1 MTENLKYYSI
11 LGTKINVTDMEKTVG
26 YIEAHLEE
34 LKGHYICVSNVHT
47 TVTAYR
53 DPQYRKVQNGA
64 AMNIPDG
71 KPLSIVQHMGGE
83 KEAGRVPGPDLMP
96 ELFALSEEKGFRN
109 YFYGSTQETL
119 DALRKKLTEKYPK
132 MKIVGMYSP
141 PFRPMTEEE
150 DREAV
155 ERINAAKPDFIWVG
169 LGAPKQEKWMAAH
182 DGRVCGVMLGVGAG
196 FDFHAGTVK
205 RAPKWMQEICMEWLY
220 RIGQDPKRLLVRYL
234 DTNFSFVFD
243 LFKEGMKGERGIDA
257 AERNGA
263 EDPEQEAEGREK
275 KERPEREAEG
285 QGKKESPEQEK
296 TAEADGSP
304 KGEFHSTEGVAQS
317 PNDGTRPPVGRRG
330 KPLKIAMI
338 GHKRIPSREGGVEI
352 VVDELSTRLVKLGCR
367 VDAYNRYGKH
377 TAGKKFDQRRG
388 KYYKGIRLITIPTP
402 KSSSLNAIVYSFLAA
417 VRALFGHYDVIHFHA
432 EGPCI
437 MLLIPKLFG
446 IRVIATIH
454 GLDWQRSKWGN
465 FASRM
470 LKFGEKIAAEYA
482 DEVIVLSRN
491 MQEYFLKT
499 YERKTHYIPN
509 GITRPQI
516 RKAELIQEQYG
527 LKKDGYILFLA
538 RIVPEKG
545 LHYLIEAF
553 GQLETDKRLV
563 IAGGSSHSHAYV
575 EQIRKMAEK
584 DARIIMTDFVHGQCL
599 EELYSNAYLFVL
611 PSDVEG
617 MALTL
622 LEAMSFGNCCLVSDI
637 EENTEVVEG
646 NAVTFRRGSIEDL
659 RQKLSELLA
668 APERVEAIRRKSQD
682 FICMKYNWDDV
693 TAETL
698 KLYMIQKDGD
708 NENSDGQ

>member
-1 MTENLKYYSI
+1 MGKENQMTENLKYHSI
-11 LGTKINVTDMEKTVG
+11 LGTKINVTDMDKTVR
-26 YIEAHLEE
+26 YIDAHLEE
-34 LKGHYICVSNVHT
+34 LKSHYICVSNVHT

-53 DPQYRKVQNGA
+53 DPEYRAVQNGA

-71 KPLSIVQHMGGE
+71 KPLSIVQHLSGE

-96 ELFALSEEKGFRN
+96 ELFRLSEEKGYRH

-119 DALRKKLTEKYPK
+119 DALKDRLSEKYPE

-141 PFRPMTEEE
+141 PFRSMTEEE

-169 LGAPKQEKWMAAH
+169 LGAPKQEKWMANH
-182 DGRVCGVMLGVGAG
+182 EGRVCGVMLGVGAG

-205 RAPKWMQEICMEWLY
+205 RAPKWMQEVCMEWLY
-220 RIGQDPKRLLVRYL
+220 RIGQDPKRLLIRYL

-243 LFKEGMKGERGIDA
+243 LIKEGMRGKRGIDA
-257 AERNGA
+257 ENRK
-263 EDPEQEAEGREK
+263 QE
-275 KERPEREAEG
+275 
-285 QGKKESPEQEK
+285 
-296 TAEADGSP
+296 
-304 KGEFHSTEGVAQS
+304 
-317 PNDGTRPPVGRRG
+317 

-388 KYYKGIRLITIPTP
+388 RYYNGIRLITIPTP
-402 KSSSLNAIVYSFLAA
+402 KSSSLNAIVYSFFSA
-417 VRALFGHYDVIHFHA
+417 VRALFGRYDVIHFHA

-446 IRVIATIH
+446 IRIVATIH

-470 LKFGEKIAAEYA
+470 LKLGEKIAARYA

-491 MQEYFLKT
+491 MQEYF
-499 YERKTHYIPN
+499 YENYGRQTHYIPN

-516 RKAELIQEQYG
+516 RKAELIRERYG

-553 GQLETDKRLV
+553 YRLKTDKKLV
-563 IAGGSSHSHAYV
+563 IAGGSSHSHAYM
-575 EQIRKMAEK
+575 EQIREMAAK
-584 DARIIMTDFVHGQCL
+584 DERILMTDFVHGQCL

-622 LEAMSFGNCCLVSDI
+622 LEAMSFGDCCLVSDI
-637 EENTEVVEG
+637 KENTEVVEEH
-646 NAVTFRRGSIEDL
+646 AVTFRKGDVEDL
-659 RQKLSELLA
+659 KQKLSGLLD
-668 APERVEAIRRKSQD
+668 APEQVEAIRRESQD
-682 FICMKYNWDDV
+682 FICSKYNWDDV
-693 TAETL
+693 VAETL
-698 KLYMIQKDGD
+698 KLYTP
-708 NENSDGQ
+708 

>member
-1 MTENLKYYSI
+1 
-11 LGTKINVTDMEKTVG
+11 
-26 YIEAHLEE
+26 
-34 LKGHYICVSNVHT
+34 
-47 TVTAYR
+47 
-53 DPQYRKVQNGA
+53 
-64 AMNIPDG
+64 
-71 KPLSIVQHMGGE
+71 
-83 KEAGRVPGPDLMP
+83 
-96 ELFALSEEKGFRN
+96 
-109 YFYGSTQETL
+109 
-119 DALRKKLTEKYPK
+119 

-169 LGAPKQEKWMAAH
+169 LGAPKQEKWMAEH
-182 DGRVCGVMLGVGAG
+182 EGRLCGVMLGVGAG

-243 LFKEGMKGERGIDA
+243 LMKEGLKGKKGIDA
-257 AERNGA
+257 VNRDMKKNGA
-263 EDPEQEAEGREK
+263 ANGNETG
-275 KERPEREAEG
+275 
-285 QGKKESPEQEK
+285 KESCRQDAPGGKEVCQGGAPAGK
-296 TAEADGSP
+296 
-304 KGEFHSTEGVAQS
+304 
-317 PNDGTRPPVGRRG
+317 RG

-352 VVDELSTRLVKLGCR
+352 VVDELSTRMVKLGCR

-388 KYYKGIRLITIPTP
+388 KYYHGIRLITIPTP
-402 KSSSLNAIVYSFLAA
+402 KSSSLNAIVYSFFAA
-417 VRALFGHYDVIHFHA
+417 LRALFGRYDVIHFHA

-446 IRVIATIH
+446 IRVVATIH

-465 FASRM
+465 FASDM
-470 LKFGEKIAAEYA
+470 LKLGEKIAAKYA

-491 MQEYFLKT
+491 MQDYFLEN
-499 YERKTHYIPN
+499 YGRKTHFIPN

-516 RKAELIQEQYG
+516 RKAELIRERYG
-527 LKKDGYILFLA
+527 LEKDGYILFLA

-553 GQLETDKRLV
+553 YQMKTDKKLV
-563 IAGGSSHSHAYV
+563 IAGGSSHSHAYM
-575 EQIRKMAEK
+575 EQIREMASRDE
-584 DARIIMTDFVHGQCL
+584 RILMTDFVHGQCL

-637 EENTEVVEG
+637 KENTEVVEEH
-646 NAVTFRRGSIEDL
+646 AVTFRKGDVEDL
-659 RQKLSELLA
+659 KRKLSGLLN
-668 APERVEAIRRKSQD
+668 APERVEAIRRESQE
-682 FICMKYNWDDV
+682 FICAKYNWDEVV
-693 TAETL
+693 TETL
-698 KLYMIQKDGD
+698 KLYTP
-708 NENSDGQ
+708 

>member
-1 MTENLKYYSI
+1 MTENLKYHSI
-11 LGTKINVTDMEKTVG
+11 LGTKINVTDMDKTVR
-26 YIEAHLEE
+26 YIDAHLEE
-34 LKGHYICVSNVHT
+34 LKSHYICVSNVHT

-53 DPQYRKVQNGA
+53 DPEYRAVQNGA

-71 KPLSIVQHMGGE
+71 KPLSIVQHLSGE

-96 ELFALSEEKGFRN
+96 ELFRLSEEKGYRH

-119 DALRKKLTEKYPK
+119 DALKDRLSEKYPE

-150 DREAV
+150 DKEAV

-169 LGAPKQEKWMAAH
+169 LGAPKQEKWMANH
-182 DGRVCGVMLGVGAG
+182 EGRVCGVMLGVGAG

-205 RAPKWMQEICMEWLY
+205 RAPKWMQEVCMEWLY
-220 RIGQDPKRLLVRYL
+220 RIGQDPKRLLIRYL

-243 LFKEGMKGERGIDA
+243 LMKEGLKGKKGIDA
-257 AERNGA
+257 GN
-263 EDPEQEAEGREK
+263 REK
-275 KERPEREAEG
+275 EWAADMNGIKWDNTPQVPAAPI
-285 QGKKESPEQEK
+285 GKH
-296 TAEADGSP
+296 G
-304 KGEFHSTEGVAQS
+304 
-317 PNDGTRPPVGRRG
+317 N
-330 KPLKIAMI
+330 PLKIAMI

-388 KYYKGIRLITIPTP
+388 KYYNGIRLITIPTP
-402 KSSSLNAIVYSFLAA
+402 KSSSLNAIVYSFFAA
-417 VRALFGHYDVIHFHA
+417 VRALFGRYDVIHFHA

-446 IRVIATIH
+446 IRIVATIH

-470 LKFGEKIAAEYA
+470 LKLGEKIAARYA

-491 MQEYFLKT
+491 MQEYFSEN
-499 YERKTHYIPN
+499 YGRQTHYIPN

-516 RKAELIQEQYG
+516 RKAELIRERYG
-527 LKKDGYILFLA
+527 LEKDGYILFLA

-553 GQLETDKRLV
+553 YRLKTDKKLV
-563 IAGGSSHSHAYV
+563 IAGGSSHSHAYM
-575 EQIRKMAEK
+575 EQIREMAAK
-584 DARIIMTDFVHGQCL
+584 DERILMTDFVHGQCL

-622 LEAMSFGNCCLVSDI
+622 LEAMSFGDCCLVSDI
-637 EENTEVVEG
+637 KENTEVVEEH
-646 NAVTFRRGSIEDL
+646 AVTFRKGDVEDL
-659 RQKLSELLA
+659 KQKLSGLLD
-668 APERVEAIRRKSQD
+668 APEQVEAIRRESQD
-682 FICMKYNWDDV
+682 FICSKYNWDDV
-693 TAETL
+693 VAETL
-698 KLYMIQKDGD
+698 KLYTP
-708 NENSDGQ
+708 

>member
-1 MTENLKYYSI
+1 MISEYSKKMGKENQMTDNLKYHSI
-11 LGTKINVTDMEKTVG
+11 LGTKINVTDMEKTVR
-26 YIEAHLEE
+26 YMEAHLEE

-53 DPQYRKVQNGA
+53 DPAYRAVQNGA

-71 KPLSIVQHMGGE
+71 KPLSIVQYLRGE

-96 ELFALSEEKGFRN
+96 ELFRLSEEKGYRH

-119 DALRKKLTEKYPK
+119 DALKDKLSEKYPK
-132 MKIVGMYSP
+132 MKIAGMYSP

-155 ERINAAKPDFIWVG
+155 ERINAARPDFIWVG
-169 LGAPKQEKWMAAH
+169 LGAPKQEKWMADH

-243 LFKEGMKGERGIDA
+243 LIREGMKGKRGIDA
-257 AERNGA
+257 VNRK
-263 EDPEQEAEGREK
+263 QK
-275 KERPEREAEG
+275 K
-285 QGKKESPEQEK
+285 S
-296 TAEADGSP
+296 
-304 KGEFHSTEGVAQS
+304 
-317 PNDGTRPPVGRRG
+317 
-330 KPLKIAMI
+330 LKIAMI

-352 VVDELSTRLVKLGCR
+352 VVDELSTRMVKLGCR

-377 TAGKKFDQRRG
+377 TAGKQFDQRRG
-388 KYYKGIRLITIPTP
+388 KYYNGIRLITIPTP
-402 KSSSLNAIVYSFLAA
+402 KSSSLNAIVYSFFAA
-417 VRALFGHYDVIHFHA
+417 VRALFGRYDVIHFHA

-446 IRVIATIH
+446 IRVVATIH

-470 LKFGEKIAAEYA
+470 LKLGEKIAARYA

-491 MQEYFLKT
+491 MQEYFLEN
-499 YERKTHYIPN
+499 YGRQTHFIPN
-509 GITRPQI
+509 GITYPQV
-516 RKAELIQEQYG
+516 RKAELIRERYG
-527 LKKDGYILFLA
+527 LEKDGYILFLA

-553 GQLETDKRLV
+553 YQMKTEKKLV
-563 IAGGSSHSHAYV
+563 IAGGSSHSHAYMD
-575 EQIRKMAEK
+575 QIREMAARDE
-584 DARIIMTDFVHGQCL
+584 RIIMTDFVHGQCL

-637 EENTEVVEG
+637 KENTEVVEEH
-646 NAVTFRRGSIEDL
+646 AVTFRKGDVEDL
-659 RQKLSELLA
+659 KQKLSELLD
-668 APERVEAIRRKSQD
+668 APERVEAIRQESRD
-682 FICMKYNWDDV
+682 FICSKYNWDDV
-693 TAETL
+693 VAETL
-698 KLYMIQKDGD
+698 KLYTP
-708 NENSDGQ
+708 

>member
-1 MTENLKYYSI
+1 MTENLKYHSI
-11 LGTKINVTDMEKTVG
+11 LGTKINVTDMDKTVR

-53 DPQYRKVQNGA
+53 DPEYRRVQNGA

-71 KPLSIVQHMGGE
+71 KPLSIVQYLRGE

-96 ELFALSEEKGFRN
+96 ELFALSEEKGYRH

-119 DALRKKLTEKYPK
+119 DALRKKLTERYPK
-132 MKIVGMYSP
+132 MNIVGMYSP

-182 DGRVCGVMLGVGAG
+182 DGRVCGIMLGVGAG

-205 RAPKWMQEICMEWLY
+205 RAPMWMQEICMEWLY

-234 DTNFSFVFD
+234 DTNFSFVID
-243 LFKEGMKGERGIDA
+243 LIKEGMKGKRGIDA
-257 AERNGA
+257 ENRK
-263 EDPEQEAEGREK
+263 QE
-275 KERPEREAEG
+275 
-285 QGKKESPEQEK
+285 
-296 TAEADGSP
+296 
-304 KGEFHSTEGVAQS
+304 
-317 PNDGTRPPVGRRG
+317 

-352 VVDELSTRLVKLGCR
+352 VVDELSTRLVKMGCR

-388 KYYKGIRLITIPTP
+388 KYYNGIRLITIPTP
-402 KSSSLNAIVYSFLAA
+402 KSSSLNAIIYSFFAA
-417 VRALFGHYDVIHFHA
+417 VRALFGRYDVIHFHA

-446 IRVIATIH
+446 IRIVATIH

-470 LKFGEKIAAEYA
+470 LKLGEKIAARYA

-491 MQEYFLKT
+491 MQEYFSEN
-499 YERKTHYIPN
+499 YGRQTHYIPN
-509 GITRPQI
+509 GIIRPQI
-516 RKAELIQEQYG
+516 RKAELIRERYG
-527 LKKDGYILFLA
+527 LEKDGYILFLA

-553 GQLETDKRLV
+553 YQLKTDKKLV
-563 IAGGSSHSHAYV
+563 IAGGSSHSQAYM
-575 EQIRKMAEK
+575 EQIREMASK
-584 DARIIMTDFVHGQCL
+584 DERIIMTDFVHGQCL

-622 LEAMSFGNCCLVSDI
+622 LEAMSFGDCCLVSDI
-637 EENTEVVEG
+637 KENTEVVEEH
-646 NAVTFRRGSIEDL
+646 AVTFRKGDVEDL
-659 RQKLSELLA
+659 KQKLSGLLD
-668 APERVEAIRRKSQD
+668 APEQVEAIRRESQD
-682 FICMKYNWDDV
+682 FICSKYNWDDV
-693 TAETL
+693 VAETL
-698 KLYMIQKDGD
+698 KLYTP
-708 NENSDGQ
+708 

>member
-1 MTENLKYYSI
+1 MTDNLKYHSI
-11 LGTKINVTDMEKTVG
+11 LGTKINVTDMEKTVR
-26 YIEAHLEE
+26 YMEAHLEE

-53 DPQYRKVQNGA
+53 DPVYRAVQNGA

-71 KPLSIVQHMGGE
+71 KPLSIVQYLRGE

-96 ELFALSEEKGFRN
+96 ELFRLSEEKGYRH

-119 DALRKKLTEKYPK
+119 DALKDKLSEKYPK
-132 MKIVGMYSP
+132 MKIAGMYSP

-155 ERINAAKPDFIWVG
+155 ERINAARPDFIWVG
-169 LGAPKQEKWMAAH
+169 LGAPKQEKWMADHA
-182 DGRVCGVMLGVGAG
+182 GRVCGVMLGVGAG

-243 LFKEGMKGERGIDA
+243 LIREGMKGKRGIDA
-257 AERNGA
+257 VNRK
-263 EDPEQEAEGREK
+263 QK
-275 KERPEREAEG
+275 K
-285 QGKKESPEQEK
+285 S
-296 TAEADGSP
+296 
-304 KGEFHSTEGVAQS
+304 
-317 PNDGTRPPVGRRG
+317 
-330 KPLKIAMI
+330 LKIAMI

-352 VVDELSTRLVKLGCR
+352 VVDELSTRMVKLGCR

-377 TAGKKFDQRRG
+377 TAGKQFDQRRG
-388 KYYKGIRLITIPTP
+388 KYYNGIRLITIPTP
-402 KSSSLNAIVYSFLAA
+402 KSSSLNAIVYSFFAA
-417 VRALFGHYDVIHFHA
+417 VRALFGRYDVIHFHA

-446 IRVIATIH
+446 IRVVATIH

-470 LKFGEKIAAEYA
+470 LKLGEKIAARYA

-491 MQEYFLKT
+491 MQEYFLEN
-499 YERKTHYIPN
+499 YGRQTHFIPN
-509 GITRPQI
+509 GITCPQV
-516 RKAELIQEQYG
+516 REAELIRERYG
-527 LKKDGYILFLA
+527 LEKDGYILFLA

-553 GQLETDKRLV
+553 YQMKTEKKLV
-563 IAGGSSHSHAYV
+563 IAGGSSHSHAYMD
-575 EQIRKMAEK
+575 QIREMAAK
-584 DARIIMTDFVHGQCL
+584 DERIIMTDFVHGQCL

-637 EENTEVVEG
+637 KENTEVVEEH
-646 NAVTFRRGSIEDL
+646 AVTFRKGDVEDL
-659 RQKLSELLA
+659 KQKLSELLD
-668 APERVEAIRRKSQD
+668 APERVEAIRQESRD
-682 FICMKYNWDDV
+682 FICSKYNWDDV
-693 TAETL
+693 VAETL
-698 KLYMIQKDGD
+698 KLYTP
-708 NENSDGQ
+708 